1 MAQAATGAPH
11 CPLQVRGRA
20 SCPEPTPLDDSP
32 VPPMLSAVFRHQ
44 HGFRWQ
50 SRPRASSWPLV
61 VTGATNINTDHGC
74 SSVMDPAMAAWAQ
87 TTYGLRWLCR
97 PLTSACSSLP
107 SCLRFRL
114 SPQHMNSSRSL
125 SRPFLYTY
133 LLIVV
138 APGDPCDTAAGGP
151 RAGLPLTR
159 APVRTCLC
167 LFTYIT
173 KTLSV

>member
-11 CPLQVRGRA
+11 CPLQVKGRA
-20 SCPEPTPLDDSP
+20 RCSEPTPLDDSP
-32 VPPMLSAVFRHQ
+32 VPPTLSTVFRHQ
-44 HGFRWQ
+44 HGLRWQ
-50 SRPRASSWPLV
+50 FRPRASSWPLV
-61 VTGATNINTDHGC
+61 VTGTNINTDHGC
-74 SSVMDPAMAAWAQ
+74 SSATDPAMAAWAQ
-87 TTYGLRWLCR
+87 TTYGLRWLRR
-97 PLTSACSSLP
+97 PLTSVPQPL
-107 SCLRFRL
+107 SCLRFCL

-125 SRPFLYTY
+125 SCPFLYTY

-138 APGDPCDTAAGGP
+138 APGDPCGTAAGGP

-167 LFTYIT
+167 PFTYIT